1 MVEAAFGMCF
11 QVRVNELLRRS
22 AEHTLVVLIQVAFTR
37 LSKTIYL
44 DSQILKE
51 TLTIKPQILHV
62 DTDIESQGE
71 TTIFNYE
78 KNQKTRSST
87 IMTNKINDTHSKR
100 QVQQYPTEKVF
111 LMDTTLS
118 KEEEPLLEQE
128 KMEETFIPFGKPAI
142 LETLSVLVSLVNPKD
157 KKHTDSIHRIVAI
170 RLLNTV
176 LEVGGQSL
184 KKWIEIAEK
193 IEKDLN
199 SSSKNNRHRRNSSV
213 QIDPRKELKMSSK
226 GDNIVDDKQFVQV
239 GNFNINEDSNK
250 EESSEVRE
258 NEESPNSS
266 NGNLIK
272 VNDSNKDIQESANS
286 LNESEISPSESYENL
301 LSEEESMAL
310 TIKDL
315 LLNELFKHLLLLIRM
330 ESLTF
335 ASPPSS
341 NTLSLLSAALRLIIA
356 LFQVFHGHLK
366 HQLEFFMI
374 YIMNQIDCGVVVWDL
389 KEFIYE
395 DKNNS
400 KNRESTESLNDKDKE
415 NPEDKPTSSNTN
427 PSEENKTKSPSE
439 NQGFN
444 SLQRNQRQRNSNWSI
459 VPEVRELFLQCLL
472 QLVQIPT
479 FITDLYVNYDGSV
492 SSQNNLFEIFIY
504 FLSKHAF
511 PDCTPGGPVTSSIH
525 QIICLD
531 GLLSFLKGIVNRS
544 CNDKYKSNTNDALF
558 ISPELLLD
566 HKQKKEIWKEGARRF
581 NIKPKQGIEFLQ
593 QHKFLP
599 TPIDSYSLAVFL
611 KTTPQVNK
619 KALGEFI
626 AKPNNVDLLTAFIS
640 LYDFHNKRLDEAI
653 RMMLESFRLPGESQQ
668 IERILQAFSRHYYIS
683 SKESG
688 DKEFA
693 NEDAAFI
700 LSYAIVMLNTDQ
712 HNPQVRNKMTFNDFK
727 RNVSGIN
734 DGKDLSIEYLTKIFN
749 AIRESEIIMPEEHDG
764 ELGFNYQWRE
774 LIQRS
779 KTDNDF
785 TICDTSLYDKNMFVT
800 TCNLTIAAISYAFD
814 TAEDDITIQKAIIG
828 LHYCTLI
835 AKKFKMNNII
845 DNIINSLSLLSGLQ
859 NETPEGY
866 DPLAKP
872 KTLDKWSVEFGI
884 NCKGQVASLL
894 MFDIAADYG
903 DSIHVGWKS
912 IMECINNLFLHSL
925 LPEKLT
931 EYEDLVRGKSQIPHL
946 VVQKPIKK
954 SDSIRRDTGFI
965 STLFQFALAQPN
977 DDNYQ
982 PTQEEL
988 AAQHFTSEC
997 IKSSR
1002 IFDIFN
1008 NIKSMGKESLIGLC
1022 NAMIQY
1028 SFKPIRRK
1036 PSIKNIDKH
1045 LQSLNKESSN
1055 PSIDNESLTH
1065 RYFTEHINNL
1075 NNNKQTSLNG
1085 SVKNLQ
1091 NVKGKDS
1098 KIDFS
1103 SAALFFL
1110 YWITKITIENAERV
1124 DDLWNIAYDHCIE
1137 IIKNATYCPS
1147 YLIEHTVVSLMKLN
1161 KKLIELGI
1169 KPEVVTSSFE
1179 SLKSIPT
1186 NIMNEINDPLMAG
1199 VNILIKETPQ
1209 YIKNNNLWIH
1219 IIELISLNSTT
1230 SLSSKYTFDIM
1241 VSLINESLKSP
1252 ENSIVT
1258 QENFGDIVDFLI
1270 GFMATISMNGGDNK
1284 QRNQQNN
1291 KILKNNNLTNDYA
1304 LKALEK
1310 LYSLHS
1316 LIPQLIRSTGMRS
1329 ERAWFEFWLPILSG
1343 LGQQCYHSCKEVRQ
1357 SALVYLQRALL
1368 SNDLESNSNANFWS
1382 DCFDNVLFPL
1392 LEELLKKEV
1401 YNLDPSGMDET
1412 MARASALMCKIFLHY
1427 FSKINA
1433 KELERIWSD
1442 ILQYLCRYL
1451 VAAKSEY
1458 LKEGVIESIKNIL
1471 LVMYA
1476 QGVFYKSPKEATNP
1490 NPEYN
1495 ELWNLTWKILSCVLP
1510 KLKNELFSTSGT
1522 FTPVAH
1528 SPSTSNDILNE
1539 EAGDS
1544 SLNNET
1550 TTNNNADEQN
1560 TTNNTTENNES

>member
-1 MVEAAFGMCF
+1 KLFNLKAVSELDPFELLYPFLEIIRSGETTGPITGAALSSVENFIKYEIINIKHPNLYYAISALVTSVTHCKFEATDVASDEVVLSQILRLLQITATSKAGKYGLDDKAICEMVEAAFGMCF

-22 AEHTLVVLIQVAFTR
+22 AEHTLVVLIQVAFT
-37 LSKTIYL
+37 
-44 DSQILKE
+44 SQILKE
-51 TLTIKPQILHV
+51 TLLIKQQEPIV
-62 DTDIESQGE
+62 DNNDTNNEPS
-71 TTIFNYE
+71 IFKYE
-78 KNQKTRSST
+78 KNQKTRSLS
-87 IMTNKINDTHSKR
+87 IITNKINDTHTKR

-111 LMDTTLS
+111 LMDTSLT
-118 KEEEPLLEQE
+118 KDEEPLLEQE

-157 KKHTDSIHRIVAI
+157 KKHTDTIHRIVAI

-184 KKWIEIAEK
+184 KKWIEVAEK
-193 IEKDLN
+193 IEKNLN
-199 SSSKNNRHRRNSSV
+199 SSSKNKHRKNSSV
-213 QIDPRKELKMSSK
+213 QIDPRKELKMSSNA
-226 GDNIVDDKQFVQV
+226 DSIVDEKQFVQV
-239 GNFNINEDSNK
+239 GNFNINEDQNK
-250 EESSEVRE
+250 EESIEANE
-258 NEESPNSS
+258 NGESPNSS

-272 VNDSNKDIQESANS
+272 VNDSNKDLQDTSSSIENQPEVGSTESF
-286 LNESEISPSESYENL
+286 ENL

-315 LLNELFKHLLLLIRM
+315 LLNELFKHLFLLIRM

-341 NTLSLLSAALRLIIA
+341 NTLSLLSASLRLIIA
-356 LFQVFHGHLK
+356 LFQIFHGHLK

-374 YIMNQIDCGVVVWDL
+374 YIMNQIDCGVVGP
-389 KEFIYE
+389 
-395 DKNNS
+395 
-400 KNRESTESLNDKDKE
+400 ND
-415 NPEDKPTSSNTN
+415 S
-427 PSEENKTKSPSE
+427 
-439 NQGFN
+439 QGFN
-444 SLQRNQRQRNSNWSI
+444 TLQQRNQRQRNSNWSI

-472 QLVQIPT
+472 QLVQIPS
-479 FITDLYVNYDGSV
+479 FIADLYVNYDGSI

-525 QIICLD
+525 QILCLD

-544 CNDKYKSNTNDALF
+544 CNKEYMPNVSDALYL
-558 ISPELLLD
+558 SPELLLE

-581 NIKPKQGIEFLQ
+581 NIKPKKGIEFLQ
-593 QHKFLP
+593 HHKFLP

-626 AKPNNVDLLTAFIS
+626 AKPDNVDLLTAFIS

-779 KTDNDF
+779 KTDNSF
-785 TICDTSLYDKNMFVT
+785 TICDTAIYDRNMFIT
-800 TCNLTIAAISYAFD
+800 TCNLTIAAITYAFD
-814 TAEDDITIQKAIIG
+814 TAEDDITIQKAIVG
-828 LHYCTLI
+828 LHYSTLI

-845 DNIINSLSLLSGLQ
+845 DNIVNSLALLSGLQ
-859 NETPEGY
+859 NETPESY

-903 DSIHVGWKS
+903 DNIHAGWKS
-912 IMECINNLFLHSL
+912 IMECVNNLFLHSL
-925 LPEKLT
+925 LPESIT
-931 EYEDLVRGKSQIPHL
+931 EYDDLVRGKSQIPHL
-946 VVQKPIKK
+946 IARKPAKK

-965 STLFQFALAQPN
+965 STLFQFALAQQN

-1002 IFDIFN
+1002 INDIFN
-1008 NIKSMGKESLIGLC
+1008 NVKLMNKESLIELC

-1028 SFKPIRRK
+1028 SFKPTKRT
-1036 PSIKNIDKH
+1036 PSLKNINKH
-1045 LQSLNKESSN
+1045 IQNMTRTPSSN
-1055 PSIDNESLTH
+1055 
-1065 RYFTEHINNL
+1065 
-1075 NNNKQTSLNG
+1075 NK
-1085 SVKNLQ
+1085 
-1091 NVKGKDS
+1091 
-1098 KIDFS
+1098 IEFS
-1103 SAALFFL
+1103 SAAIFFL
-1110 YWITKITIENAERV
+1110 YWLTEIAVNNAEKV
-1124 DDLWNIAYDHCIE
+1124 EELWNITFDHCNE
-1137 IIKNATYCPS
+1137 MIKNAIYCPTNI
-1147 YLIEHTVVSLMKLN
+1147 IEHTVVSLMKLC
-1161 KKLIELGI
+1161 KKLIELNI
-1169 KPEVVTSSFE
+1169 KPELVTSTFE
-1179 SLKSIPT
+1179 SLKLIPPNT
-1186 NIMNEINDPLMAG
+1186 INEINDPLMAG
-1199 VNILIKETPQ
+1199 INIVVKSAPQ
-1209 YIKNNNLWIH
+1209 YIKQNNIWAYITD
-1219 IIELISLNSTT
+1219 LISLNSTT
-1230 SLSSKYTFDIM
+1230 SLSSKYTFNIM
-1241 VSLINESLKSP
+1241 VSLIDESLRSP
-1252 ENSIVT
+1252 ENSVVT
-1258 QENFGDIVDFLI
+1258 QENFGDVVDFLI
-1270 GFMATISMNGGDNK
+1270 GFMASISMNGGDNK
-1284 QRNQQNN
+1284 QKNQHNN
-1291 KILKNNNLTNDYA
+1291 KTKSLTNEYA

-1316 LIPQLIRSTGMRS
+1316 LIPQLIHSTNMRS

-1343 LGQQCYHSCKEVRQ
+1343 LGQQCYHSCKDVRQ
-1357 SALVYLQRALL
+1357 AALVYLQRALL

-1392 LEELLKKEV
+1392 LEELLKKEI
-1401 YNLDPSGMDET
+1401 YNLDPNGMDET

-1427 FSKINA
+1427 FSKINT

-1451 VAAKSEY
+1451 VAAKSEF
-1458 LKEGVIESIKNIL
+1458 LKEGVIESIKNLL

-1476 QGVFYKSPKEATNP
+1476 QGVFYKSPVETNKP

-1495 ELWNLTWKILSCVLP
+1495 ELWNLTWKILSSVLP
-1510 KLKNELFSTSGT
+1510 KLKNELFPKGS
-1522 FTPVAH
+1522 FTPVVH
-1528 SPSTSNDILNE
+1528 SPSSAKFESNENIKE
-1539 EAGDS
+1539 
-1544 SLNNET
+1544 
-1550 TTNNNADEQN
+1550 
-1560 TTNNTTENNES
+1560 ENNSIDNSVNDEVSTIQ